1 MKKQL
6 HFMSGVPRSG
16 STVLAAI
23 LNQNPETH
31 VSTTSGLVFAL
42 DGVSSTWNSA
52 GLLKEDE
59 SNHRKL
65 IRSMQGIIEA
75 FYEEFDAPVIID
87 RGRGWPLPEIMQSM
101 PEVIGAKPKIIA
113 TVRSIPDCMA
123 SFVRVAKPD
132 DLDAFIELGHL
143 SNHLKY
149 SYISLQRGYEFA
161 PECFCIVEY
170 EDLVADPKA
179 QLARIHEFLDL
190 PDFEYD
196 FTAIDGTSVQ
206 EDDEELHGYE
216 GMHDI
221 APVLA
226 KQHNED
232 PKDVLKHH
240 YNTFC
245 QPEFWL
251 DTPRTMPEIHDL
263 DLQLSASKMGNF
275 AEGWQLAQKIEK
287 EEPNNH
293 RAAFNRGWYLLR
305 QGKIQEGY
313 QLMDRG
319 RIMEVFG
326 DSPPNSPTPPWDG
339 KSKGTVLLNLEGGL
353 GDQIHQVRY
362 AKSIAARGCK
372 VIVSCSGPLASLFVD
387 VEGVS
392 SVVQHDC
399 CQGVY
404 HNFYVQGMSAIVPLG
419 FELEDLSGTPYITKP
434 KAIRGFRK
442 RIGLRWQGQMAFEA
456 EHQKKFPYQLMFDA
470 LKDVN
475 AEFISLQRDEGAEA
489 CPKWVKQ
496 VPLDSW
502 EDTRQA
508 AASCD
513 LVISSCT
520 SVSHLAAAMG
530 VETWTIIPVMP
541 YFFYAQEGDTCP
553 YYDTMKLLRQES
565 FGDWEAPFA
574 KIKER
579 LSEKK
584 TLSRIMNVV

>member
-1 MKKQL
+1 MKAQL

-23 LNQNPETH
+23 LNQNKQAH

-42 DGVSSTWNSA
+42 DALANVWHSQA
-52 GLLKEDE
+52 LLGENDKERTRL
-59 SNHRKL
+59 SQTMRAV
-65 IRSMQGIIEA
+65 IEA
-75 FYEEFDAPVIID
+75 FYEDVEEPVIID
-87 RGRGWPLPEIMQSM
+87 KGRGWPIPTIMQAMSQ
-101 PEVIGAKPKIIA
+101 VIGEKPKIIA

-123 SFVRVAKPD
+123 SFVRIAKPD
-132 DLDAFIELGHL
+132 DLDEFIYSGVL
-143 SNHLKY
+143 STHLKAA
-149 SYISLQRGYEFA
+149 YISLQTGYAFA
-161 PECFCIVEY
+161 PECFCLVEY
-170 EDLVADPKA
+170 DDLIADPKS
-179 QLARIHEFLDL
+179 QLDRIHAFLEL

-206 EDDEELHGYE
+206 EDDEEMHGYE

-221 APVLA
+221 QPVLA

-240 YNTFC
+240 YSTFC

-251 DTPRTMPEIHDL
+251 DKPRTTPELHDL
-263 DLQLSASKMGNF
+263 DLQLTASQMGNF
-275 AEGWQLAQKIEK
+275 TEGWELAKNIEK

-305 QGKIQEGY
+305 QGEIQEGY

-319 RIMEVFG
+319 RIAGVFG
-326 DSPPNSPTPPWDG
+326 NSPPNSPASPWDG
-339 KSKGTVLLNLEGGL
+339 KSKGVVLLNLEGGL

-362 AKSIAARGCK
+362 AKHIAARGCK
-372 VIVSCSGPLASLFVD
+372 VIVACTGPLVTLFTD

-392 SVVQHDC
+392 AVVQHDC

-404 HNFYVQGMSAIVPLG
+404 HDFYVQGMSAVVPLG
-419 FELEDLSGTPYITKP
+419 FELEDLTGEAYITKP
-434 KAIRGFRK
+434 KTIKGFRK

-470 LKDVN
+470 LKDVD

-489 CPKWVKQ
+489 CPNWVKQ

-508 AASCD
+508 TASCD

-530 VETWTIIPVMP
+530 VETWVVTPVMP
-541 YFFYAQEGDTCP
+541 YFLYAQEGDTCP

-584 TLSRIMNVV
+584 TLRRVK

>member
-1 MKKQL
+1 MQPLKRNMKKQL

-143 SNHLKY
+143 SDHLKY

-190 PDFEYD
+190 PDFDYD

-206 EDDEELHGYE
+206 EDDEEIHGYE

-221 APVLA
+221 QPVLA

-232 PKDVLKHH
+232 PKDVLKNH
-240 YNTFC
+240 YTTFC

-251 DTPRTMPEIHDL
+251 DKPRTIPELHDL
-263 DLQLSASKMGNF
+263 DLQLTASRMGNF
-275 AEGWQLAQKIEK
+275 TEGWRLSRKLEQ

-293 RAAFNRGWYLLR
+293 RAAYNRGWYLLR
-305 QGKIQEGY
+305 QGEI
-313 QLMDRG
+313 
-319 RIMEVFG
+319 
-326 DSPPNSPTPPWDG
+326 
-339 KSKGTVLLNLEGGL
+339 
-353 GDQIHQVRY
+353 
-362 AKSIAARGCK
+362 
-372 VIVSCSGPLASLFVD
+372 
-387 VEGVS
+387 
-392 SVVQHDC
+392 
-399 CQGVY
+399 
-404 HNFYVQGMSAIVPLG
+404 
-419 FELEDLSGTPYITKP
+419 
-434 KAIRGFRK
+434 
-442 RIGLRWQGQMAFEA
+442 
-456 EHQKKFPYQLMFDA
+456 
-470 LKDVN
+470 
-475 AEFISLQRDEGAEA
+475 
-489 CPKWVKQ
+489 
-496 VPLDSW
+496 
-502 EDTRQA
+502 
-508 AASCD
+508 
-513 LVISSCT
+513 
-520 SVSHLAAAMG
+520 
-530 VETWTIIPVMP
+530 
-541 YFFYAQEGDTCP
+541 
-553 YYDTMKLLRQES
+553 
-565 FGDWEAPFA
+565 
-574 KIKER
+574 
-579 LSEKK
+579 
-584 TLSRIMNVV
+584 

>member
-1 MKKQL
+1 
-6 HFMSGVPRSG
+6 MSGVPRSG

-23 LNQNPETH
+23 LNQNKQAH

-42 DGVSSTWNSA
+42 DALANVWHSQ
-52 GLLKEDE
+52 GLLGENDKE
-59 SNHRKL
+59 RTKL
-65 IRSMQGIIEA
+65 AQTMGAVIEA
-75 FYEEFDAPVIID
+75 FYEDVEEPVIID
-87 RGRGWPLPEIMQSM
+87 KGRGWPIPTIMQAMSQ
-101 PEVIGAKPKIIA
+101 VIGAKPKIIA

-132 DLDAFIELGHL
+132 DLDEFIYSGVL
-143 SNHLKY
+143 STHLKAA
-149 SYISLQRGYEFA
+149 YISLQTGYEFA
-161 PECFCIVEY
+161 PECFCLVEY
-170 EDLVADPKA
+170 DDLIADPKS
-179 QLARIHEFLDL
+179 QLDRIHAFLEL

-196 FTAIDGTSVQ
+196 FTAIDGSSVQ
-206 EDDEELHGYE
+206 EDDEEMHGYE

-221 APVLA
+221 QPVLA

-232 PKDVLKHH
+232 PKDVLKQH
-240 YNTFC
+240 YATFC

-251 DTPRTMPEIHDL
+251 DKPRTTPELHDL
-263 DLQLSASKMGNF
+263 DLQLAASQMGNF
-275 AEGWQLAQKIEK
+275 TEGWELAKKIEK
-287 EEPNNH
+287 DEPNNH

-305 QGKIQEGY
+305 QGEIQEGY

-319 RIMEVFG
+319 RIAGVFG
-326 DSPPNSPTPPWDG
+326 NSPPNSPASPWDG
-339 KSKGTVLLNLEGGL
+339 KSKGVVLLNLEGGL

-362 AKSIAARGCK
+362 AKHIAARGCK
-372 VIVSCSGPLASLFVD
+372 VIVACTGPLVTLFTD

-392 SVVQHDC
+392 AVVQHDC

-404 HNFYVQGMSAIVPLG
+404 HDFYVQGMSAVVPLG
-419 FELEDLSGTPYITKP
+419 FELEDLTGEAYITKP
-434 KAIRGFRK
+434 KTIKGFRK
-442 RIGLRWQGQMAFEA
+442 RIGLRWQGQSAFEH
-456 EHQKKFPYQLMFDA
+456 EHHKKFPYQLMFDA
-470 LKDVN
+470 VKDVD

-489 CPKWVKQ
+489 CPNWVKQ

-508 AASCD
+508 TASCD

-530 VETWTIIPVMP
+530 VETWVVTPVMP

-574 KIKER
+574 RIKER

-584 TLSRIMNVV
+584 TLRRVK

>member
-1 MKKQL
+1 
-6 HFMSGVPRSG
+6 MSGIPRSG

-23 LNQNPETH
+23 LNQNKQTH

-42 DGVSSTWNSA
+42 DGMANTWEST
-52 GLLKEDE
+52 GLLKADNK
-59 SNHRKL
+59 NHEKL
-65 IRSMQGIIEA
+65 AKSMSAVIDT
-75 FYEEFDAPVIID
+75 FYEEFDEPIIID
-87 RGRGWPLPEIMQSM
+87 KGRGWPIPTIMQAM
-101 PEVIGAKPKIIA
+101 FQVGGEKPKIIA

-123 SFVRVAKPD
+123 SFVRIAKPD
-132 DLDAFIELGHL
+132 DLDEFIYSRVL
-143 SNHLKY
+143 SDNLKAA
-149 SYISLQRGYEFA
+149 YISLRTGYEFA

-170 EDLVADPKA
+170 EDLIADPKS
-179 QLARIHEFLDL
+179 QLDRIHAFLGLD
-190 PDFEYD
+190 DFEYN

-206 EDDEELHGYE
+206 ENDEEIHGYA

-221 APVLA
+221 APVLV

-232 PKDVLKHH
+232 PRDILKHH
-240 YNTFC
+240 YNSFC

-251 DTPRTMPEIHDL
+251 ETPRTISEFRDL
-263 DLQLSASKMGNF
+263 DFQLAASKTGNF
-275 AEGWQLAQKIEK
+275 AEGWRLAQKIEK
-287 EEPNNH
+287 DEPNNH

-305 QGKIQEGY
+305 QGEIQKGY

-319 RIMEVFG
+319 RIAGVFG
-326 DSPPNSPTPPWDG
+326 NNAPNSPTQPWDG

-362 AKSIAARGCK
+362 AKHIAARGCK
-372 VIVSCSGPLASLFVD
+372 VVVACSGSLVTLFTD

-392 SVVQHDC
+392 AVVQHDC

-404 HNFYVQGMSAIVPLG
+404 HDFYVQGMSAIVPLG
-419 FELEDLSGTPYITKP
+419 FELEDLTGEAYITKP
-434 KAIRGFRK
+434 KTIKGFRK

-470 LKDVN
+470 LKDVD

-489 CPKWVKQ
+489 CPDWVKQ

-520 SVSHLAAAMG
+520 SISHLAAAMG
-530 VETWTIIPVMP
+530 IETWTVIPVMP

-553 YYDTMKLLRQES
+553 YYDTMNLMRQEV

-584 TLSRIMNVV
+584 QALRRVK

>member
-1 MKKQL
+1 
-6 HFMSGVPRSG
+6 MSGVPRSG

-23 LNQNPETH
+23 LNQNKQAH

-42 DGVSSTWNSA
+42 DALANVWHSQA
-52 GLLKEDE
+52 LLGENDKERTRL
-59 SNHRKL
+59 SQT
-65 IRSMQGIIEA
+65 MCAVIEA
-75 FYEEFDAPVIID
+75 FYEDVEEPVIID
-87 RGRGWPLPEIMQSM
+87 KGRGWPIPTIMQAMSQ
-101 PEVIGAKPKIIA
+101 VIGEKPKIIA

-132 DLDAFIELGHL
+132 DLDEFIYSGVL
-143 SNHLKY
+143 STHLKAA
-149 SYISLQRGYEFA
+149 YISLQTGYEFA
-161 PECFCIVEY
+161 PECFCLVEY
-170 EDLVADPKA
+170 DDLIADPKS
-179 QLARIHEFLDL
+179 QLDRIHAFLEL

-196 FTAIDGTSVQ
+196 FTAIDGSSVQ
-206 EDDEELHGYE
+206 EDDEEMHGYE

-221 APVLA
+221 QPVLA

-232 PKDVLKHH
+232 PKDVLKQH
-240 YNTFC
+240 YATFC

-251 DTPRTMPEIHDL
+251 DKPRTTPELHDL
-263 DLQLSASKMGNF
+263 DLQLAASQMGNF
-275 AEGWQLAQKIEK
+275 TEGWELAKKIEK
-287 EEPNNH
+287 DEPNNH

-305 QGKIQEGY
+305 QGEIQEGY

-319 RIMEVFG
+319 RIAGVFG
-326 DSPPNSPTPPWDG
+326 NSPPNSPASPWDG
-339 KSKGTVLLNLEGGL
+339 KSKGVVLLNLEGGL

-362 AKSIAARGCK
+362 AKHIAARGCK
-372 VIVSCSGPLASLFVD
+372 VVVACSGPLVTLFTD

-392 SVVQHDC
+392 AVVQHDC

-404 HNFYVQGMSAIVPLG
+404 HDFYVQGMSAVVPLG
-419 FELEDLSGTPYITKP
+419 FELEDLTGEAYITKP
-434 KAIRGFRK
+434 KTIKGFRK
-442 RIGLRWQGQMAFEA
+442 RIGLRWQGQSAFEH
-456 EHQKKFPYQLMFDA
+456 EHHKKFPYQLMFDA
-470 LKDVN
+470 VKDVD

-489 CPKWVKQ
+489 CPNWVKQ

-508 AASCD
+508 TASCD

-530 VETWTIIPVMP
+530 VETWVVTPVMP

-553 YYDTMKLLRQES
+553 YYDTLKLLRQES

-574 KIKER
+574 RIKER

-584 TLSRIMNVV
+584 TLRRVK

>member
-1 MKKQL
+1 MKAQL
-6 HFMSGVPRSG
+6 HFMSGIPRSG

-23 LNQNPETH
+23 LNQNKQTH

-42 DGVSSTWNSA
+42 DALANVWHSQA
-52 GLLKEDE
+52 LLGENDKE
-59 SNHRKL
+59 RTKL
-65 IRSMQGIIEA
+65 SQTMGA
-75 FYEEFDAPVIID
+75 VLDTFYEEVDAPVIID
-87 RGRGWPLPEIMQSM
+87 KGRGWPIPTIMQAMSQ
-101 PEVIGAKPKIIA
+101 VIGEKPKIIA
-113 TVRSIPDCMA
+113 TVRSVPDCMA

-132 DLDAFIELGHL
+132 DLDEFMASGEL
-143 SNHLKY
+143 STHLKY
-149 SYISLQRGYEFA
+149 AYMSLQTGYEFA

-170 EDLVADPKA
+170 EDLIADPKS
-179 QLARIHEFLDL
+179 QLDRIHAFLNL

-196 FTAIDGTSVQ
+196 FTEIDGTSVQ
-206 EDDEELHGYE
+206 EDDEEIHHYA

-232 PKDVLKHH
+232 SKDVLKHH
-240 YNTFC
+240 YAAFC

-251 DTPRTMPEIHDL
+251 DTPRTVPELQDL
-263 DLQLSASKMGNF
+263 DLQLAASQMGNF

-287 EEPNNH
+287 DEPNNH

-305 QGKIQEGY
+305 QGEIQKGY

-319 RIMEVFG
+319 RIAGVFG
-326 DSPPNSPTPPWDG
+326 NTAPNSPASPWDG

-362 AKSIAARGCK
+362 AKHIAARGCR
-372 VIVSCSGPLASLFVD
+372 VVVACTGSLVTLFTD

-392 SVVQHDC
+392 AVVQHDC

-404 HNFYVQGMSAIVPLG
+404 HDFYVQGMSAIVPLG
-419 FELEDLSGTPYITKP
+419 FELEDLTGEAYITKP
-434 KAIRGFRK
+434 KTIKSFRK
-442 RIGLRWQGQMAFEA
+442 RIGLRWQGQTAFEA
-456 EHQKKFPYQLMFDA
+456 EHQKKFPYELMFDA
-470 LKDVN
+470 LKDVD

-489 CPKWVKQ
+489 CPNWVKQ

-508 AASCD
+508 TASCD

-541 YFFYAQEGDTCP
+541 YFLYAQEGDTCP

-584 TLSRIMNVV
+584 TLRRVK

>member
-1 MKKQL
+1 MKAQL
-6 HFMSGVPRSG
+6 HFMAGIPRSG

-23 LNQNPETH
+23 LNQNKQTH

-42 DGVSSTWNSA
+42 DGMANTWAST
-52 GLLKEDE
+52 GLLKADE
-59 SNHRKL
+59 SNHQKL
-65 IRSMQGIIEA
+65 VRSMQGVIEA
-75 FYEEFDAPVIID
+75 FYEDFDAPVIID
-87 RGRGWPLPEIMQSM
+87 KGRGWPIPTIMQAMS
-101 PEVIGAKPKIIA
+101 EVIGEKPKIIA

-132 DLDAFIELGHL
+132 DLDAFMESRQL
-143 SNHLKY
+143 SDHLKAAY
-149 SYISLQRGYEFA
+149 VTLQTGYEFA

-170 EDLVADPKA
+170 DDLIADPKS
-179 QLARIHEFLDL
+179 QLDRIHAFLELDDFDY
-190 PDFEYD
+190 DFE
-196 FTAIDGTSVQ
+196 AIDGTSVQ
-206 EDDEELHGYE
+206 EDDEEIHGYA

-221 APVLA
+221 KPSLA

-232 PKDVLKHH
+232 PRDVLKHH
-240 YNTFC
+240 YSTFC

-251 DTPRTMPEIHDL
+251 DTPRTTPELHDL
-263 DLQLSASKMGNF
+263 DLQLAASKMGNF
-275 AEGWQLAQKIEK
+275 AEGWQLAQKIK
-287 EEPNNH
+287 KDEPNNH

-319 RIMEVFG
+319 RKAGVFG
-326 DSPPNSPTPPWDG
+326 NSPPNSPASPWDG

-362 AKSIAARGCK
+362 AKHIAARGCR
-372 VIVSCSGPLASLFVD
+372 VVVACTGSLVTLFTD

-392 SVVQHDC
+392 AVVQHDC

-404 HNFYVQGMSAIVPLG
+404 HDFYVQGMSAIVPLG
-419 FELEDLSGTPYITKP
+419 FELEDLTGEAYITKP
-434 KAIRGFRK
+434 KTIKSFRK
-442 RIGLRWQGQMAFEA
+442 RIGLRWQGQTAFEA
-456 EHQKKFPYQLMFDA
+456 EHQKKFPYELMFDA
-470 LKDVN
+470 LKDVD

-489 CPKWVKQ
+489 CPNWVKQ

-508 AASCD
+508 TASCD

-584 TLSRIMNVV
+584 TLRRVK

>member
-1 MKKQL
+1 
-6 HFMSGVPRSG
+6 MSGVPRSG

-23 LNQNPETH
+23 LNQNKQTH

-42 DGVSSTWNSA
+42 DALANVWHSQ
-52 GLLKEDE
+52 GLLGENDKE
-59 SNHRKL
+59 RTKL
-65 IRSMQGIIEA
+65 SRTMGAVIDT
-75 FYEEFDAPVIID
+75 FYEDYEEPVIID
-87 RGRGWPLPEIMQSM
+87 KGRGWPIPTILSAMTQVLGE
-101 PEVIGAKPKIIA
+101 KPKIIA

-123 SFVRVAKPD
+123 SLVRVAKPD
-132 DLDAFIELGHL
+132 DLDEFIYSKVL
-143 SNHLKY
+143 STHLKA
-149 SYISLQRGYEFA
+149 SYISLQTGYEFA

-190 PDFEYD
+190 PDFDYD

-206 EDDEELHGYE
+206 EDDEELHHYA

-221 APVLA
+221 QPVLA

-240 YNTFC
+240 YTTFC

-251 DTPRTMPEIHDL
+251 DKPRTTPELHDL
-263 DLQLSASKMGNF
+263 DLQLTASRMGNF
-275 AEGWQLAQKIEK
+275 TEGWRLSRKLEQD
-287 EEPNNH
+287 EPKNH
-293 RAAFNRGWYLLR
+293 RAAYNRGWYLLR
-305 QGKIQEGY
+305 QGEIQKGY

-319 RIMEVFG
+319 RIEGVFG
-326 DSPPNSPTPPWDG
+326 NTVPDLPTSAWDG
-339 KSKGTVLLNLEGGL
+339 KTKGTVLLYLEGGL

-362 AKSIAARGCK
+362 AKSIAERGCK
-372 VIVSCSGPLASLFVD
+372 VIVCCSGPLASLFVD

-392 SVVQHDC
+392 SVVQHEAC
-399 CQGVY
+399 FGTY
-404 HNFYVQGMSAIVPLG
+404 HDFYVQGMSAVVPLG

-442 RIGLRWQGQMAFEA
+442 RIGLRWQGQSMFEH
-456 EHQKKFPYQLMFDA
+456 EHHKKFPYELMFNAVKGVD
-470 LKDVN
+470 
-475 AEFISLQRDEGAEA
+475 AEFISLQRDEAVEE
-489 CPKWVKQ
+489 CPPWVEK
-496 VPLDSW
+496 VPLNTW

-508 AASCD
+508 TASCD

-530 VETWTIIPVMP
+530 VETWVVTPVMP
-541 YFFYAQEGDTCP
+541 YFLYAQEGDTCP
-553 YYDTMKLLRQES
+553 YYDTMKLMRQET
-565 FGDWEAPFA
+565 FGDWKAPFA
-574 KIKER
+574 RIKKS

-584 TLSRIMNVV
+584 QALRRVK

>member
-31 VSTTSGLVFAL
+31 VSTTSGVVFAL
-42 DGVSSTWNSA
+42 DALANVWHSQDLLGENDKERTKLA
-52 GLLKEDE
+52 GTMGAVLDT
-59 SNHRKL
+59 
-65 IRSMQGIIEA
+65 
-75 FYEEFDAPVIID
+75 FYEDCEEPVIID
-87 RGRGWPLPEIMQSM
+87 KGRGWPIPTILSAMTQVLGE
-101 PEVIGAKPKIIA
+101 KPKIIA

-123 SFVRVAKPD
+123 SLVRVAKPD
-132 DLDAFIELGHL
+132 DLDEFIYSEVL
-143 SNHLKY
+143 STHLKAA
-149 SYISLQRGYEFA
+149 YISLQTGYEFA

-170 EDLVADPKA
+170 EDLVAEPKA
-179 QLARIHEFLDL
+179 QLARIHKFLDL

-196 FTAIDGTSVQ
+196 FTVIDGTSVQ
-206 EDDEELHGYE
+206 EDDEEIHGYE

-240 YNTFC
+240 YTTFC

-251 DTPRTMPEIHDL
+251 DKPRTTPELHDL
-263 DLQLSASKMGNF
+263 DLQLTASRMGNF
-275 AEGWQLAQKIEK
+275 AEGWRLAQKIEK

-305 QGKIQEGY
+305 QGEIQKGY

-319 RIMEVFG
+319 RIEGVFG
-326 DSPPNSPTPPWDG
+326 NTIPNTPVGPWDG
-339 KSKGTVLLNLEGGL
+339 KTKGTVLLYLEGGL

-362 AKSIAARGCK
+362 AKSIAERGCK
-372 VIVSCSGPLASLFVD
+372 VVVSCSGPLVTLFTN

-392 SVVQHDC
+392 AVVQHDGC
-399 CQGVY
+399 FAVY
-404 HNFYVQGMSAIVPLG
+404 HEFYVQGMSAVVPLG
-419 FELEDLSGTPYITKP
+419 FELEDLTGEAYITKP
-434 KAIRGFRK
+434 KTIKGFRK
-442 RIGLRWQGQMAFEA
+442 RIGLRWQGQSMFEH
-456 EHQKKFPYQLMFDA
+456 EHHKKFPYELMFNAVKGVDA
-470 LKDVN
+470 D
-475 AEFISLQRDEGAEA
+475 FISLQRDEAVEE
-489 CPKWVKQ
+489 CPPWVER
-496 VPLDSW
+496 VPLDTW

-508 AASCD
+508 TASCD

-530 VETWTIIPVMP
+530 VETWVVTPVMP

-553 YYDTMKLLRQES
+553 YYDTLKLMRQEM
-565 FGDWEAPFA
+565 FGDWKAPFA
-574 KIKER
+574 LIKKA
-579 LSEKK
+579 LSQKK
-584 TLSRIMNVV
+584 QALRRVK